1 MLSSCTN
8 VHNRRVFNLRSLE
21 IMLYLFNMVEGIR
34 EFKKEDQLEVKKF
47 VLDILAEF
55 KFPYNR
61 ELDYDLE
68 NPDKYYKDQGG
79 IFYILEVDNK
89 IVGTIAVKNKGDSIA
104 EIKRLYI
111 DRNHRGK
118 GYGSKLFD
126 KALKFCKD
134 NNFTKVILDTW
145 TRFETAKLLYL
156 SRGFKITRTH
166 GEQIFMEK
174 EI

>member
-1 MLSSCTN
+1 MQ
-8 VHNRRVFNLRSLE
+8 
-21 IMLYLFNMVEGIR
+21 IR
-34 EFKKEDQLEVKKF
+34 EFNIKDQPAVKEF
-47 VLDILAEF
+47 VLGVLGEF

-68 NPDKYYKDQGG
+68 NPDRYYKNHGG
-79 IFYILEVDNK
+79 IFYILEENNK
-89 IVGTIAVKNKGDSIA
+89 IGGTVAVKNKNDGIA

-111 DRNHRGK
+111 DKDYRGK

-134 NNFTKVILDTW
+134 NNFIKIILDTW

-156 SRGFKITRTH
+156 SRGFKITSTR

-174 EI
+174 EL